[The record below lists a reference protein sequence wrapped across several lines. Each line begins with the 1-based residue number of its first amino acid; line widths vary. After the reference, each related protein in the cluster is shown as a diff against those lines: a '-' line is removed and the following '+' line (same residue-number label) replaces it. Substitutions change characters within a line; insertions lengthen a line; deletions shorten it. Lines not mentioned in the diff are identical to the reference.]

1 LRAQDSLKRYAAG
14 AILADAA
21 ATPRVRRQLTS
32 CRAGRIVSGRG
43 ASPRQEN
50 TMDQALGSGDD
61 GSRMPLVKVIDAVAP
76 FRWLRKGWRD
86 LWQAPVGSLAYG
98 VVFAAIG
105 AFLVSFAWG
114 RSHLAPA
121 LVSGFLLVAPF
132 LAINLYALSRQI
144 ELTGRANPIEALR
157 AWRANAGSIA
167 LFGLL
172 LVFALIGWERISAIV
187 FALFYGGSVP
197 DLNDFL
203 GDVLFSGRYQELLI
217 AYFGIGAIVAAVVF
231 AVSVVSPSILLD
243 RDVDAATAVITS
255 VSAVRKNPGPMLLWA
270 ALLAL
275 LTAIGIATWMI
286 GLVLI
291 FPWLGHASWHAYREI
306 VE

>member
-1 LRAQDSLKRYAAG
+1 
-14 AILADAA
+14 
-21 ATPRVRRQLTS
+21 
-32 CRAGRIVSGRG
+32 
-43 ASPRQEN
+43 
-50 TMDQALGSGDD
+50 MDQVVGSGDD
-61 GSRMPLVKVIDAVAP
+61 QSRMPVVKAIDAGAP
-76 FRWLRKGWRD
+76 FRWLGKGWRD
-86 LWQAPVGSLAYG
+86 LSRAPVASLAHG

-105 AFLVSFAWG
+105 ALLVSFAWA

-121 LVSGFLLVAPF
+121 LVSGFLLVGPF

-144 ELTGRANPIEALR
+144 ERTGQANPMEALR
-157 AWRANAGSIA
+157 AWRANSDSIA

-172 LVFALIGWERISAIV
+172 LVLVLIGWERVSAIL
-187 FALFYGGSVP
+187 FALFYAGSVP
-197 DLNDFL
+197 DLGNFL
-203 GDVLFSGRYQELLI
+203 KDVLFSGRYAELLI

-231 AVSVVSPSILLD
+231 AVSVVSLPMLLD

-255 VSAVRKNPGPMLLWA
+255 LSAVRKNIGPMILWA
-270 ALLAL
+270 ALLAV

-286 GLVLI
+286 GLVVI